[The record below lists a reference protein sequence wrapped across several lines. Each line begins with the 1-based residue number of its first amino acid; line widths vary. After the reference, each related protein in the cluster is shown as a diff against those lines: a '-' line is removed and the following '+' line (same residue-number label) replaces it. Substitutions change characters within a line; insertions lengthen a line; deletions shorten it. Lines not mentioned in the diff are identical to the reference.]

1 MFDMRR
7 TLRDTPA
14 WGHHPSPSTS
24 RRRTVET
31 SERRRTMATIATAA
45 KTTAR
50 KPVDVLKPKSGR
62 IDIVN
67 IPERLI
73 LAIDGVGQP
82 PGGEFGDAIGAL
94 YSVSFTA
101 KFDAKARSLGSP
113 KVQMLECLWDMGP
126 QNDAWKWRLFIE
138 QMPPLDVRAV
148 KRAIGLAK
156 AKKPNPLHDRLEV
169 TRWKEGLCAQT
180 LHIGPYDAVGTVYGQ
195 LEADVAKLGFRFAG
209 TVHEIYMNDP
219 GRVGPDKTKTLIR
232 VPIAKL

>member
-1 MFDMRR
+1 
-7 TLRDTPA
+7 
-14 WGHHPSPSTS
+14 
-24 RRRTVET
+24 
-31 SERRRTMATIATAA
+31 MATTATAVR
-45 KTTAR
+45 TTAT
-50 KPVDVLKPKSGR
+50 KPADPLRAKPGR

-73 LAIDGVGQP
+73 LAIDGAGQP

-94 YSVSFTA
+94 YSVSYAA
-101 KFDAKARSLGSP
+101 KFDAKARGLESP

-126 QNDAWKWRLFIE
+126 DNNAWKWRLLIA
-138 QMPPLDVRAV
+138 QMPPLDVRSV
-148 KRAIGLAK
+148 KRAITLAK

-169 TRWKEGLCAQT
+169 MRWREGLCAQT
-180 LHIGPYDAVGTVYGQ
+180 LHVGPYDTVGTVYEQ

-219 GRVGPDKTKTLIR
+219 GRVGPEKTKTIIR